1 MRVADGVYIVTD
13 SSGSVNAGLIR
24 FDDGLVAV
32 DTLHNAAE
40 AERIV
45 RYAADELK
53 LPIKAVVITHEHFD
67 HTGGLPAFS
76 TPIIASEVTAQF
88 MAKSVAQAKASE
100 MDGNLRAPLPSVT
113 FGNRLTIAS
122 RDRQLRL
129 VHTGGHS
136 PGSAYLFIPELK
148 VLFTGDLVV
157 DGNPYMANGDLGQ
170 WLDILNH
177 LKSLTPE
184 IVMVG
189 HGKPA
194 GPEIIDRL
202 AGKLI
207 LFREAVLD
215 KNAQGRSAE
224 QICTEIMAE
233 QGFQDRWR
241 EMVITTVRKLLAG
254 A

>member
-1 MRVADGVYIVTD
+1 MRVADGVYVVTD

-24 FDDGLVAV
+24 FDDGLIVV
-32 DTLHNAAE
+32 DTLHNPAE
-40 AERIV
+40 AERVV

-53 LPIKAVVITHEHFD
+53 LPIKAVIITHEHFD
-67 HTGGLPAFS
+67 HTGGLPAFPA
-76 TPIIASEVTAQF
+76 PIIASEVTAQF
-88 MAKSVAQAKASE
+88 MTKSAVQAKAS
-100 MDGNLRAPLPSVT
+100 DTDAIVRSPLPSVT
-113 FGNRLTIAS
+113 FDNRLTIAS
-122 RDRQLRL
+122 QDRQLRL

-136 PGSAYLFIPELK
+136 PGSTYLFIPELK

-157 DGNPYMANGDLGQ
+157 DGNPYMANGDLDQ
-170 WLDILNH
+170 WLDILIH
-177 LKSLTPE
+177 LKSLAPE
-184 IVMVG
+184 IVVVG

-194 GPEIIDRL
+194 GLEIIDRL
-202 AGKLI
+202 AGRLI
-207 LFREAVLD
+207 LFREGVLD

-241 EMVITTVRKLLAG
+241 EMVMTTVRKLLAG